1 MAPAPDITN
10 IPAPRV
16 AFIDPRTGLMA
27 REWYLFFLRLFINSG
42 GSSNLNLAALQMAP
56 QDSDYGAAQMAAEQA
71 AQTQPQHNDAL
82 ATLAQQVHD
91 LAVAPAVQPEVQQ
104 LHYGAFFDTTD
115 QTAALINTPYAV
127 TFNSVDGVFGVR
139 RGSPTSRIIV
149 DNPGVYNFQF
159 SIQID
164 KISGGAGLIYIWAR
178 INGNDVADS
187 MSRHRVKDNDA
198 EDVLAWNFLLTLKG
212 GDYFELMWAV
222 DNVDIILEATAAAA
236 FGPAT
241 PSVILTVTK
250 VNL

>member
-16 AFIDPRTGLMA
+16 PFIDERTGLMA
-27 REWYLFFLRLFINSG
+27 REWYRFFQTLFVNTG
-42 GSSNLNLAALQMAP
+42 GASNLTLAALQLSPPELDA
-56 QDSDYGAAQMAAEQA
+56 GAETSTIATLAG
-71 AQTQPQHNDAL
+71 TQPQHSDAL
-82 ATLAQQVHD
+82 AALAQDVQALS
-91 LAVAPAVQPEVQQ
+91 LAPVRQPEVQK

-127 TFNSVDGVFGVR
+127 TFNSIDGVFGVR

-164 KISGGAGLIYIWAR
+164 KTSGGAGMIYIWAR

-222 DNVDIILEATAAAA
+222 DNTDILLEATAALA

-241 PSVILTVTK
+241 PSVILTVTQ

>member
-16 AFIDPRTGLMA
+16 PFIDERTGLMA
-27 REWYLFFLRLFINSG
+27 REWYRFFQTLFVNTG
-42 GSSNLNLAALQMAP
+42 GASNLTLAALQLSPPELDAGVET
-56 QDSDYGAAQMAAEQA
+56 SAIATLAG
-71 AQTQPQHNDAL
+71 TQPQHSDAL
-82 ATLAQQVHD
+82 AALAQDVQALS
-91 LAVAPAVQPEVQQ
+91 LAPVRQPEVQQ

-127 TFNSVDGVFGVR
+127 TFNSIDGVFGVR

-164 KISGGAGLIYIWAR
+164 KTSGGAGMIYIWAR

-222 DNVDIILEATAAAA
+222 DNTDILLEATAALA

-241 PSVILTVTK
+241 PSVILTVTQ